1 MLGLP
6 QAISPTPRLDSL
18 LASSLDSLLASSLDT
33 LLASSLDSLLASS
46 QGALGQFFCF
56 ICRINS

>member
-18 LASSLDSLLASSLDT
+18 LASSLDSLLASSLD
-33 LLASSLDSLLASS
+33 SLLASS